1 MRRIATPDEIFDLLD
16 DAKGRKFAT
25 IGYVTSASFDL
36 PKAKRLNPVTNRMNS
51 YDDYTPLGKHL
62 GYEDGI
68 GGVVKLTSYTMQLS
82 NRKQMNQ
89 DYDKYVGDAN
99 AIRAKYGL
107 EPMKHSNG
115 YTKTMDYGNGIPVYN
130 GDNETKKGHVY
141 YPANT
146 YDAQIR
152 NTYYV
157 VDKDGSI
164 DREVTKDELK
174 DFLKARKDSIS
185 GVATLRKMGAEEEKI
200 QQFISEIGSLKMNYK
215 HFEYSSILY
224 IVGSANG
231 EKYVYINTNLN
242 RAVGDVN
249 VNAQEFAVIVKA
261 KYVDDL
267 SDIPEDTTGA
277 FDSLNEE
284 FTSGEDNAEE
294 NGDEMGELPFMQ
306 DDDDLKKGMTLMAE
320 ALKQYEE
327 GKLDLADH
335 NREEANRFF
344 DKVKE
349 NLSTEDGI
357 EKAMY
362 GECRNFGLIYN
373 VIEENASKLYETVD
387 GRNKIGKIL
396 NHIKNNDVL
405 LHEFKVYDAFTRPIN
420 VVNPDS
426 YVNEAVSV
434 INRYGKKR
442 ITEENSK
449 LLKLMKKSGLNENVF
464 ITNDTIKLCEAIEY
478 TLLNKPSISNVNE
491 YSKVKSVLKESVER
505 NNREKKECANIDNIC
520 ESGVKNITEKY
531 SSELN
536 DDEKRLVEEVAGSP
550 KMAEKRFNEI
560 KSSLMSELKARIEE
574 SDGVDREGWE
584 HVYETVEKRA
594 FDKNKALDIISD
606 LISLR
611 ETIE

>member
-1 MRRIATPDEIFDLLD
+1 
-16 DAKGRKFAT
+16 
-25 IGYVTSASFDL
+25 
-36 PKAKRLNPVTNRMNS
+36 
-51 YDDYTPLGKHL
+51 
-62 GYEDGI
+62 
-68 GGVVKLTSYTMQLS
+68 
-82 NRKQMNQ
+82 
-89 DYDKYVGDAN
+89 
-99 AIRAKYGL
+99 
-107 EPMKHSNG
+107 
-115 YTKTMDYGNGIPVYN
+115 
-130 GDNETKKGHVY
+130 
-141 YPANT
+141 
-146 YDAQIR
+146 
-152 NTYYV
+152 
-157 VDKDGSI
+157 
-164 DREVTKDELK
+164 
-174 DFLKARKDSIS
+174 
-185 GVATLRKMGAEEEKI
+185 
-200 QQFISEIGSLKMNYK
+200 
-215 HFEYSSILY
+215 
-224 IVGSANG
+224 
-231 EKYVYINTNLN
+231 
-242 RAVGDVN
+242 
-249 VNAQEFAVIVKA
+249 
-261 KYVDDL
+261 
-267 SDIPEDTTGA
+267 
-277 FDSLNEE
+277 
-284 FTSGEDNAEE
+284 
-294 NGDEMGELPFMQ
+294 
-306 DDDDLKKGMTLMAE
+306 
-320 ALKQYEE
+320 
-327 GKLDLADH
+327 
-335 NREEANRFF
+335 
-344 DKVKE
+344 
-349 NLSTEDGI
+349 
-357 EKAMY
+357 
-362 GECRNFGLIYN
+362 
-373 VIEENASKLYETVD
+373 VIEENASKLYDTVD

-396 NHIKNNDVL
+396 NHITNNDVL

-426 YVNEAVSV
+426 YVNEAVYV

>member
-1 MRRIATPDEIFDLLD
+1 
-16 DAKGRKFAT
+16 
-25 IGYVTSASFDL
+25 
-36 PKAKRLNPVTNRMNS
+36 
-51 YDDYTPLGKHL
+51 
-62 GYEDGI
+62 
-68 GGVVKLTSYTMQLS
+68 
-82 NRKQMNQ
+82 
-89 DYDKYVGDAN
+89 
-99 AIRAKYGL
+99 
-107 EPMKHSNG
+107 
-115 YTKTMDYGNGIPVYN
+115 
-130 GDNETKKGHVY
+130 
-141 YPANT
+141 
-146 YDAQIR
+146 
-152 NTYYV
+152 
-157 VDKDGSI
+157 
-164 DREVTKDELK
+164 
-174 DFLKARKDSIS
+174 
-185 GVATLRKMGAEEEKI
+185 
-200 QQFISEIGSLKMNYK
+200 MNYK

-284 FTSGEDNAEE
+284 FTSGEDSAKE

-405 LHEFKVYDAFTRPIN
+405 LHEFKVYDAFTRPTN
-420 VVNPDS
+420 VVNPDN

-560 KSSLMSELKARIEE
+560 KSSLMSELKDRIEE